1 MLASDLHIGKHPL
14 PTTAHPDWMA
24 RMLAELDGPWQRAAW
39 PRLFAET
46 AAGRLPPLGAW
57 RRVLTDFFVIIEGF
71 PKYMALSLAKTT
83 YGKRAGDARVR
94 RWLLQNLA
102 VEARHAEWYLDW
114 IEALGVDVGEVV
126 RAQPCAEVRA
136 LHEHLWQTCAER
148 SLAEGIAAAN
158 WAIEGVT
165 GVWSRG
171 VAEPFRG
178 YEADGVRVDGRSMMW
193 LNAHARYDD
202 AHPDEALEALKLLV
216 DGDGGRRGD
225 PAAVQ
230 AAART
235 SLELF
240 AIAVERCY
248 DLGRGA

>member
-1 MLASDLHIGKHPL
+1 MIEALAD
-14 PTTAHPDWMA
+14 
-24 RMLAELDGPWQRAAW
+24 PWQRAAW

-46 AAGRLPPLGAW
+46 AAGHPLPPLAVW
-57 RRVLTDFFVIIEGF
+57 RRVLRDFFVVVEGF

-83 YGKRAGDARVR
+83 YGKRDGDARVR

-114 IEALGVDVGEVV
+114 LEAVGITPAEVV
-126 RAQPCAEVRA
+126 AHVPCDEVRA
-136 LHEHLWQTCAER
+136 LHDHLWQCCANG

-165 GVWSRG
+165 GIWSRG
-171 VAEPFRG
+171 VAETFRF
-178 YEADGVRVDGRSMMW
+178 YADDGVRIDSRSMMW

-202 AHPDEALEALKLLV
+202 AHPDEALEALKLFV
-216 DGDGGRRGD
+216 DDHGRRGN

-230 AAART
+230 AVARR

-240 AIAVERCY
+240 AAAVERCY
-248 DLGRGA
+248 DLATD